1 MIPTGSAP
9 ATRPASPYAAPTG
22 SASALGDRLA
32 AIYSHSRLSSF
43 ENCPKQFEFR
53 YVQKIPSETESIEA
67 FVGKRV
73 HEILERLYLFV
84 GRGQLPGV
92 EKVVD
97 RYQKLWEETFDA
109 ERVRVV
115 REGTP
120 VAYYREL
127 GERCLRSYYVRHY
140 PFDDGE
146 TLGLER
152 RVVFPLD
159 EDGRYKMQGIIDRI
173 SRARDGVIEV
183 HDYKTGA
190 RVPSQSVLDQDRQ
203 LALYQIG
210 LAREYGEDTPFRL
223 VWHYVAKNRT
233 CTSTRRPEELERLRH
248 ATIERIDEIRA
259 ATEYPAKKIAL
270 CGWCEY
276 QSICPAWNPEA
287 ALAPAGEPMAEP
299 AAQTTGRTEAT
310 PDSGG
315 AEADGA
321 SGGVQ
326 LDLL

>member
-1 MIPTGSAP
+1 MGT
-9 ATRPASPYAAPTG
+9 
-22 SASALGDRLA
+22 
-32 AIYSHSRLSSF
+32 IYSHSRLSSF

-53 YVQKIPSETESIEA
+53 YIQKIPSETEGIEA

-84 GRGQLPGV
+84 GRGQLPGI

-97 RYQKLWEETFDA
+97 RYHKLWEETYDD
-109 ERVRVV
+109 ERVRIV

-120 VAYYREL
+120 LDYYRKL
-127 GERCLRSYYVRHY
+127 GESCLRGYYMRHY

-146 TLGLER
+146 TLGIER

-159 EDGRYKMQGIIDRI
+159 EAGQYRMQGIIDRI

-190 RVPSQSVLDQDRQ
+190 RVPSQRVLDQDRQ

-210 LAREYGEDTPFRL
+210 LAREFGEDAPFRL

-233 CTSTRRPEELERLRH
+233 CSSTRTPEELAALR
-248 ATIERIDEIRA
+248 AQTIERIDEIEA
-259 ATEYPAKKIAL
+259 ATTFEPKKIAL
-270 CGWCEY
+270 CNWCEY
-276 QSICPAWNPEA
+276 KSRCP
-287 ALAPAGEPMAEP
+287 LH
-299 AAQTTGRTEAT
+299 AT
-310 PDSGG
+310 PEMLARLAEEEQAKAD
-315 AEADGA
+315 AEAKAKAAADA
-321 SGGVQ
+321 Q